1 MMVSPAGGVLSAGGD
16 AVRPLIITEFVSVDG
31 VMEAPGGEPGY
42 PHTGW
47 VGNYFSDELGQ
58 YKLEEQLASDL
69 LLLGRVTYES
79 FYGAW
84 PLRDG
89 PMADKINTMD
99 KLVVSKTLDRS
110 DWANTTVIGGDV
122 EAQVVAAKESEGGS
136 IMVAG
141 SRTLAQSLLLAG
153 LVDEVRLQVMPVI
166 LGSGHRL
173 YPDRPDAMPLALI
186 ESLALPNGVL
196 AQTYRPIAS

>member
-1 MMVSPAGGVLSAGGD
+1 M
-16 AVRPLIITEFVSVDG
+16 RPLIITEFVSVDG

-42 PHTGW
+42 AHTGW
-47 VGNYFSDELGQ
+47 VSNYFSDELGR
-58 YKLEEQLASDL
+58 YKLEEQLAADL

-99 KLVVSKTLDRS
+99 KLVVSNTIDHS

-122 EAQVVAAKESEGGS
+122 EAQIATAKESDGGP
-136 IMVAG
+136 ILVAG
-141 SRTLAQSLLLAG
+141 SRTLAQSLLMAG

-166 LGSGHRL
+166 LGSGRRL
-173 YPDRPDAMPLALI
+173 YPDRPDAVPLALI
-186 ESLALPNGVL
+186 ESLALPDGVL
-196 AQTYRPIAS
+196 AQTYRPIVS

>member
-1 MMVSPAGGVLSAGGD
+1 LIVTELVSL
-16 AVRPLIITEFVSVDG
+16 DG

-42 PHTGW
+42 AHTGW

-89 PMADKINTMD
+89 PMAEKINTMD
-99 KLVVSKTLDRS
+99 KLVVSNTLASS
-110 DWANTTVIGGDV
+110 DWAGTTVIGGDV
-122 EAQVVAAKESEGGS
+122 EATIAGIKQSEGGS
-136 IMVAG
+136 ILVAG

-153 LVDEVRLQVMPVI
+153 LVDELRLQVMPVI
-166 LGSGHRL
+166 LGSGRRL
-173 YPDRPDAMPLALI
+173 YPERPEAMPLALI
-186 ESLALPNGVL
+186 ESLPLPDGVL
-196 AQTYRPIAS
+196 AQTYRPTTA